1 MGKDEEVGFRHSQAL
16 LPHTHIPTTYNTDP
30 MLKHLHI
37 SNYALIESL
46 DIDLC
51 DGFSVITGET
61 GAGKSIL
68 LGAIGLITGGRAD
81 LTAIQ
86 SGKQRCTLEATFD
99 IHGYHLESLFQE
111 EDLDYDPGECII
123 RRELT
128 TNGKSRAFINDTP
141 TTVATL
147 KRLGNYLIDIH
158 SQHQNLLLGQEDF
171 QLSVLDTVA
180 ASPALHRSYSEA
192 YAHWKATSKALAK
205 ASTELEENRKDE
217 DYLRFLVTEL
227 ADFRPE
233 AGEDDTLRQQCDTL
247 EHAQDIRMAMMQ
259 GYGNLSDGDTPV
271 TDTLRQVR
279 NMISSIQPYFPHA
292 VELAERLES
301 CRIELQDIADTME
314 SEAEGIECDPEM
326 LERVQSRLN
335 TLYALEQKHHVATSD
350 ELATLLADMQE
361 RLSQMDNS
369 DEYLDR
375 LRQEKAAALA
385 KVHDMAKRITGTRT
399 KAAKKVEKAIIAML
413 KTLGMPNVRFAVDMT
428 PTEPGANGMDKVAF
442 LFSANPGADMQNIS
456 QVASGGET
464 ARVMLSLKALL
475 SNVTSLPTIIFD
487 EIDTGVSGHI
497 AESMA
502 RIMQQM
508 GQQGRQVISI
518 THLPQI
524 AAMGS
529 HHYKVSKDVS
539 DNETRSHITS
549 LTNDERVGEIANM
562 LSGSN
567 VTPEAVSNARAL
579 LGL

>member
-1 MGKDEEVGFRHSQAL
+1 
-16 LPHTHIPTTYNTDP
+16 
-30 MLKHLHI
+30 MLTHLHI

-46 DIDLC
+46 DIGLDQ
-51 DGFSVITGET
+51 GFSVITGET

-81 LTAIQ
+81 LAAIQ
-86 SGKQRCTLEATFD
+86 NGKQRCTLEATFD
-99 IHGYHLESLFQE
+99 IHGYNLEPLFQE
-111 EDLDYDPGECII
+111 EDLDYDPYECIV

-147 KRLGNYLIDIH
+147 KRLGHYLIDIH

-180 ASPALHRSYSEA
+180 ASTALRTSYSEA
-192 YAHWKATSKALAK
+192 YRHWKSTSKALAK
-205 ASTELEENRKDE
+205 AQADMEANRKDE
-217 DYLRFLVTEL
+217 DYLRFLVAEL
-227 ADFRPE
+227 SDFHPE

-259 GYGNLSDGDTPV
+259 GYSSLSEGDTPV
-271 TDTLRQVR
+271 TDVIRQVR
-279 NMISSIQPYFPHA
+279 NQLSTIQTYFPNA
-292 VELAERLES
+292 EELVDRLES

-314 SEAEGIECDPEM
+314 SEAESTDCDPGL
-326 LERVQSRLN
+326 LEQLQSRLN
-335 TLYALEQKHHVATSD
+335 TLYALEQKHHVSTSD
-350 ELATLLADMQE
+350 ELVSLLAEMQE
-361 RLSQMDNS
+361 RLDMMDNS
-369 DEYLDR
+369 DEYLQKIR
-375 LRQEKAAALA
+375 LQEAEALSQVHALA
-385 KVHDMAKRITGTRT
+385 EHITQTRT
-399 KAAKKVEKAIIAML
+399 KAAGKVEKSIIATL
-413 KTLGMPNVRFAVDMT
+413 KTLGMPNVRFAVSIT
-428 PTEPGANGMDKVAF
+428 PTEPGDKGMDKVAF
-442 LFSANPGADMQNIS
+442 LFSANPGAPLQNIS

-524 AAMGS
+524 AAMGN
-529 HHYKVSKDVS
+529 HHYRVSKDVS
-539 DNETRSHITS
+539 GNATRSHITC
-549 LTNDERVGEIANM
+549 LTQEERVNEIANM

-567 VTPEAVSNARAL
+567 VTPEAINNARAL